1 MPNRSHHK
9 GPTKEEGFQF
19 AAHSGKQF
27 WQRRSTLQQAL
38 HGAQFWHPQVL
49 QWMCLYVVQPFCAK
63 HFANFDI

>member
-1 MPNRSHHK
+1 
-9 GPTKEEGFQF
+9 
-19 AAHSGKQF
+19 
-27 WQRRSTLQQAL
+27 LQQAL